1 MPANSSRPN
10 SCLFA
15 SPLISFGSSMAE
27 LDIGWTSP
35 WCQNDTF
42 ITPLKQSFLHQWL
55 PQLPAPP
62 GRNSLSAT
70 IRPSAPYHILF
81 SLFPSIDQ
89 LVSDSLL
96 NVSSPPPPHDS
107 HSCLSQ
113 IPGASTPHPFFI
125 FYISHDV
132 FLFLEPEGTFPSSEL
147 LQCPVLNE
155 EVWRKASWVPTGG
168 DWRSVCVRG
177 GLSTPGLL

>member
-1 MPANSSRPN
+1 MSICKSPN
-10 SCLFA
+10 
-15 SPLISFGSSMAE
+15 
-27 LDIGWTSP
+27 
-35 WCQNDTF
+35 F
-42 ITPLKQSFLHQWL
+42 IWFFHGRIRYWVDVPMVSKRHIYHATKTVLHQWL
-55 PQLPAPP
+55 PQLPAPQ

-70 IRPSAPYHILF
+70 IRPSAPYPILF

-96 NVSSPPPPHDS
+96 NASSPPPPHDS
-107 HSCLSQ
+107 HSRLSQ

-125 FYISHDV
+125 FYVSHDV

-155 EVWRKASWVPTGG
+155 EV
-168 DWRSVCVRG
+168 
-177 GLSTPGLL
+177 